1 MEKYADIVRR
11 VSQEVNDER
20 AAKCGYDLLKGLE
33 RGDAKKRAQAWKRY
47 LQECKDGE
55 GHTDT
60 ERDGVW
66 VPAIPINPYGSIG
79 PFMYPR

>member
-55 GHTDT
+55 GQ
-60 ERDGVW
+60 
-66 VPAIPINPYGSIG
+66 PINPYGSEVNFTTARNKQG
-79 PFMYPR
+79 E